1 MWWGVWRGVNYEFQK
16 IKLEKELYVK
26 MCQTA
31 MRSFVEAS
39 DHYSVQWEYDKALSE
54 RGTTLTPFS
63 RLRLVDITGGAD
75 LSAGV
80 DLSLQKLNVRDGFA
94 HMQRLR
100 DALNALDRCGWRR
113 SYHQRQFHEVRKTLN
128 PKP

>member
-1 MWWGVWRGVNYEFQK
+1 MWCVIMNFRTINLK
-16 IKLEKELYVK
+16 RNLCVK
-26 MCQTA
+26 CATTA
-31 MRSFVEAS
+31 MRTFLTESEK
-39 DHYSVQWEYDKALSE
+39 YSVQWEYDKALSE

-63 RLRLVDITGGAD
+63 KLRLVDITGGAD

-80 DLSLQKLNVRDGFA
+80 DLSLQKLNVRDGFG

-113 SYHQRQFHEVRKTLN
+113 SYHQRQFHEVLKTLN